1 MNSGNLEA
9 LLKGLCVGGTM
20 MVPGISGGSMA
31 MILGV
36 YDKLITSV
44 SSFLKD
50 KKKSLI
56 FLVLFSLGG
65 GVGMLLLARPLLLL
79 IENYERPMM
88 YFFIGIVAGSIPMIY
103 RKAEV
108 KKISL
113 STILYPLLGIGT
125 VFLLGR
131 LPSDIFQSG
140 NGNSLQLFLMLVL
153 AGFISAIALVLP
165 GISVSYMLLL
175 LGLYD
180 KIVDAVSRLY
190 LPFLIPLGLGLVL
203 GVVGTTKLLE
213 RLMTKHP
220 KATYLMIL
228 GFILGS
234 VAELLPG
241 LPQGGQWIPC
251 IACLVAGGGIIQII
265 LQVSDL

>member
-1 MNSGNLEA
+1 MGSGKLEA

-36 YDKLITSV
+36 YDKLISSV
-44 SSFLKD
+44 SSFVKD
-50 KKKSLI
+50 KKRSFI
-56 FLVLFSLGG
+56 FLILFSLGG
-65 GVGMLLLARPLLLL
+65 GIGMLLFAKPLLLL
-79 IENYERPMM
+79 IQNYERPMM

-108 KKISL
+108 TKISI
-113 STILYPLLGIGT
+113 STFLYPLVGIST

-131 LPSDIFQSG
+131 IPSDIFQSG
-140 NGNSLQLFLMLVL
+140 NGGSIQLFFMLVL

-180 KIVDAVSRLY
+180 KIIDAVSRLY
-190 LPFLIPLGLGLVL
+190 LPFLIPLGLGLAIGVL
-203 GVVGTTKLLE
+203 GTTKLLE
-213 RLMTKHP
+213 RMMTKHP

-234 VAELLPG
+234 LGELLPG
-241 LPQGGQWIPC
+241 LPKGTDWIPC
-251 IACLVAGGGIIQII
+251 TACLVAGTGIIRII
-265 LQVSDL
+265 LQASES